1 MAPYRRLKVTQEGP
15 ITIVEFV
22 DKKIVDPAVI
32 EELGDELFGLIGP
45 DKKIVLNF
53 GNVDFLSSATLN
65 KLIQLNA
72 KVRASRGSIKF
83 SNMCQN
89 LREVITITR
98 LDKLFD
104 VRETQADALAA
115 FQSQG

>member
-1 MAPYRRLKVTQEGP
+1 MATYRRLKVSQQGAV
-15 ITIVEFV
+15 TIVEFV

-45 DKKIVLNF
+45 DKKLLLNF
-53 GNVDFLSSATLN
+53 KEVDFLSSATLN

-72 KVRASRGSIKF
+72 KVRANRGAIKF
-83 SNMCQN
+83 SNMCPN
-89 LREVITITR
+89 VREVITITR

-104 VRETQADALAA
+104 VKNDQAEALAA
-115 FQSQG
+115 FN